1 MNKTGHWLRG
11 GVKGAQ
17 GGCQWSATLLCWCSK
32 TFCATMLTLC
42 AFLMVPSADT
52 LYNFELLCCYFELLC
67 CYLCYSTTAH
77 SAYTPLQLESA
88 RLYTTVGARV
98 GLAPSRLPASNTT
111 AGDQRVEGP
120 TRLLG
125 PGCPSRGG
133 GSSLPK
139 GKSERGTRLRGGTAL
154 AEQPMFAKKTDNLQS
169 TKKCSLMCCF

>member
-1 MNKTGHWLRG
+1 MSISSLNKTGHWLRG

-120 TRLLG
+120 TTTR
-125 PGCPSRGG
+125 P
-133 GSSLPK
+133 SLPIEGRRQLTSK
-139 GKSERGTRLRGGTAL
+139 RQE
-154 AEQPMFAKKTDNLQS
+154 
-169 TKKCSLMCCF
+169 

>member
-1 MNKTGHWLRG
+1 
-11 GVKGAQ
+11 
-17 GGCQWSATLLCWCSK
+17 
-32 TFCATMLTLC
+32 MLTLC

-120 TRLLG
+120 TTTR
-125 PGCPSRGG
+125 P
-133 GSSLPK
+133 SLPIEGRRQLTSKRQEWERHAPKRGHCTCTTTDVCQK
-139 GKSERGTRLRGGTAL
+139 GR
-154 AEQPMFAKKTDNLQS
+154 KTSICKEVFFNVLLLIAILSDLEEEVINL
-169 TKKCSLMCCF
+169 TSLS